1 MVFVMVDL
9 LDLEIFFIMNIVLD
23 DFMYVIVF
31 GFLRNGKFKQG
42 FFAEIVIFDK
52 DEISEF
58 IVGFRI
64 FFFLLEKKNYI
75 IKNQENIFWF
85 YRFYKKVIE

>member
-23 DFMYVIVF
+23 DFIYVIVF
-31 GFLRNGKFKQG
+31 GFLRNGKFKEG
-42 FFAEIVIFDK
+42 FFVEIVIFDK

-58 IVGFRI
+58 IVGFII
-64 FFFLLEKKNYI
+64 FFFLVGKEKEIYYNRKLG
-75 IKNQENIFWF
+75 K
-85 YRFYKKVIE
+85 

>member
-64 FFFLLEKKNYI
+64 FFFLIGKEKLYNKKLGKY
-75 IKNQENIFWF
+75 FW
-85 YRFYKKVIE
+85 VLQVL